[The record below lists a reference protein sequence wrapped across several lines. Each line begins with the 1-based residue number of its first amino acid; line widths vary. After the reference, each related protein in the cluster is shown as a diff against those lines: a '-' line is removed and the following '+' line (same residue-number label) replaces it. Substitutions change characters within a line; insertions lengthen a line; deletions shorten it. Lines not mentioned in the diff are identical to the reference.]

1 MNNIES
7 FEIMKRKL
15 LTLKISDVTMT
26 KKSIIISFY
35 NEDDKVI
42 IPSRN

>member
-7 FEIMKRKL
+7 FEMMKRKL

-42 IPSRN
+42 IQSRN